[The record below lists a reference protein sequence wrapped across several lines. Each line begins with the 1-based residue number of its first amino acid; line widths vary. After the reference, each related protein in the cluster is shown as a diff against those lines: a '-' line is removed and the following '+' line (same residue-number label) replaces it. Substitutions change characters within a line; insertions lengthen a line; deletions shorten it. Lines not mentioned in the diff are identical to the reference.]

1 MQALLSLGVRRSANP
16 SPNPNAGA
24 PTLTLTLT
32 LALTLTLTPNLT
44 LTLTPTQERCVERG
58 KATGRTDDTAE
69 VIARRAKTF
78 RNQSMPVVEAL
89 EGRGLLRRID
99 GSGDVEAVGALASA
113 AFEPFAKS

>member
-1 MQALLSLGVRRSANP
+1 MLALLSLGVRRSANP

-24 PTLTLTLT
+24 PTLTPTPSLTLT
-32 LALTLTLTPNLT
+32 LT

-99 GSGDVEAVGALASA
+99 GSGDVEAVGALACA

>member
-1 MQALLSLGVRRSANP
+1 MLALLSLGVRRSANP

-24 PTLTLTLT
+24 PTLTPTPS
-32 LALTLTLTPNLT
+32 LTLTLTLT
-44 LTLTPTQERCVERG
+44 QTPTQERCVERG

-78 RNQSMPVVEAL
+78 RTQSMPVVEAL

>member
-1 MQALLSLGVRRSANP
+1 MLALLSLGVRRSANP

-32 LALTLTLTPNLT
+32 LTITPNLT

-78 RNQSMPVVEAL
+78 RTQSMPVVEAL

>member
-1 MQALLSLGVRRSANP
+1 L
-16 SPNPNAGA
+16 
-24 PTLTLTLT
+24 
-32 LALTLTLTPNLT
+32 
-44 LTLTPTQERCVERG
+44 ERG

-69 VIARRAKTF
+69 VVARRAKTF

-99 GSGDVEAVGALASA
+99 GSGDVEAVSALASA

>member
-1 MQALLSLGVRRSANP
+1 MLALLSLGVRRSANR

-24 PTLTLTLT
+24 PTLTPTPSLTLT
-32 LALTLTLTPNLT
+32 LT

-78 RNQSMPVVEAL
+78 RTQSMPVVEAL

>member
-1 MQALLSLGVRRSANP
+1 MLALLSLGVRRSANP
-16 SPNPNAGA
+16 HPDPNAGA
-24 PTLTLTLT
+24 PTLTLTPS
-32 LALTLTLTPNLT
+32 LTLTVTR
-44 LTLTPTQERCVERG
+44 TLTPTQERCVERG
-58 KATGRTDDTAE
+58 KATGHTDDTAE

>member
-1 MQALLSLGVRRSANP
+1 MLALLSLGVRRSANP

-24 PTLTLTLT
+24 PTLTLTPS
-32 LALTLTLTPNLT
+32 LTLTLT

>member
-1 MQALLSLGVRRSANP
+1 MLALLSLGVRRSANP

-24 PTLTLTLT
+24 PTLTLTPSLT
-32 LALTLTLTPNLT
+32 LT

>member
-1 MQALLSLGVRRSANP
+1 MLALLSLGVRRSANP

-24 PTLTLTLT
+24 PTLTLTPS
-32 LALTLTLTPNLT
+32 LTLTLTLT
-44 LTLTPTQERCVERG
+44 QTPTQERCVERG

-78 RNQSMPVVEAL
+78 RTQSMPVVEAL

>member
-1 MQALLSLGVRRSANP
+1 MLALVSLGVRRSANHN
-16 SPNPNAGA
+16 PNPNAGA

-32 LALTLTLTPNLT
+32 LTLA
-44 LTLTPTQERCVERG
+44 LTPTQERCLERG

-69 VIARRAKTF
+69 VVARRAKTF

-89 EGRGLLRRID
+89 EGRGLLRKID
-99 GSGDVEAVGALASA
+99 GSGDVEAVSALASA